1 MAKPAVTYKTSARA
15 ELSVTAGETTTV
27 VDVTWE
33 KIQAGTVKFQQ
44 GNQVITLSP
53 SQLDQL
59 KDLVNDLINDVK

>member
-15 ELSVTAGETTTV
+15 ELSISAGEMPAV
-27 VDVTWE
+27 VAVSWE
-33 KIQAGTVKFQQ
+33 KVRAGNVSFVQ
-44 GNQVITLSP
+44 GGSEIVLSP